1 MPTAT
6 STLANLGTVIINTG
20 VDLATI
26 IFTTYWPYILV
37 FGVLISLA
45 FWVKRVIGF
54 GHK

>member
-6 STLANLGTVIINTG
+6 STLATLGTVIINTV
-20 VDLATI
+20 VDLATVV
-26 IFTTYWPYILV
+26 FTTYWPYILV

-45 FWVKRVIGF
+45 IWGKRIIGV

>member
-6 STLANLGTVIINTG
+6 STLATLGTTIINTG
-20 VDLATI
+20 VSLATT
-26 IFTTYWPYILV
+26 IFTDYWPYVLV

-45 FWVKRVIGF
+45 YWVKRVIGM

>member
-6 STLANLGTVIINTG
+6 STLSTLGGVIINTG
-20 VDLATI
+20 VDLATV

-45 FWVKRVIGF
+45 VWVRRAVNM
-54 GHK
+54 GHR